1 MGVTPDDE
9 DGEDDEVRKP
19 DVFRREVAQLSGK

>member
-9 DGEDDEVRKP
+9 DGEDDEATSHSGGSLP
-19 DVFRREVAQLSGK
+19 DVFAESA